1 MSIELFDNGL
11 ATDKMVLAEEEI
23 TRLFRVRKT
32 VLQML
37 KDRGY
42 FVGDFE
48 VDMSREQFKNKYGE
62 SMKRED
68 IVINKAKRNDSSDQ
82 VLSQTRGCKFLVNSS
97 ICFLPL
103 IVTLFCT
110 DIHFLSRRT
119 EGWCQDNEN
128 VYQPHEIGEC
138 F

>member
-1 MSIELFDNGL
+1 LSIDLFDNRL

-82 VLSQTRGCKFLVNSS
+82 VLSQTRAASFSLILLFVSFL
-97 ICFLPL
+97 L
-103 IVTLFCT
+103 
-110 DIHFLSRRT
+110 
-119 EGWCQDNEN
+119 
-128 VYQPHEIGEC
+128 
-138 F
+138 